1 MHKRRRIVLALAVPV
16 FAAAAIALTANSAV
30 SAARVP
36 SEDVTD
42 TATAPGMTATET
54 AGPTL
59 TGTATETATASPTLT
74 SPSPTGTRT
83 ASPGVPGAPVKNC
96 AGKNVTP
103 PTQLKSATVSGHNNV
118 LVDQSGC
125 TVYIFTKDT
134 PTNTTINGT
143 MLQTWKPVPGPA
155 TAASNSGVQQNKLST
170 FRTPNGTTQATYNGH
185 QLYYDVNDKAPGAA
199 NGQGKNGTFFII
211 GTSGSPIQ

>member
-1 MHKRRRIVLALAVPV
+1 VV
-16 FAAAAIALTANSAV
+16 AAAAIAFTANSAI
-30 SAARVP
+30 SGPARVP
-36 SEDVTD
+36 AEDVTATD
-42 TATAPGMTATET
+42 TAPGGTATET

-59 TGTATETATASPTLT
+59 TGTATATETATASPTMT
-74 SPSPTGTRT
+74 TKSPSGTHT

-170 FRTPNGTTQATYNGH
+170 FRTPSGATQATYNGH

-199 NGQGKNGTFFII
+199 NGQGVNGTFFII